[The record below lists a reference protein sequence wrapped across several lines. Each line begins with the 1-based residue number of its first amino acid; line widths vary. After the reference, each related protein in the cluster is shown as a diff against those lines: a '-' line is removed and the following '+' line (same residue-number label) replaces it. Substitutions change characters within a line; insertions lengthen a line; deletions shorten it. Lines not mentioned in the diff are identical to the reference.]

1 MCNDWCLQLGHLLTP
16 HLQPESK
23 VLEVGSRIVNGS
35 LREVLGQTFPNW
47 TGIDIM
53 EGPGVDLL
61 LDSTRISEYFP
72 FASFDAVI
80 STEMLE
86 HCHNWRRAIL
96 EMIRVLR
103 PGGLL
108 LLTTRSPGFEL
119 HEYPADYWRFTPADM
134 EAIFQPVASTLA
146 LEDDMT
152 LDFPCGVG
160 IVVRKHDTYD
170 DREFQ
175 KHLAAIHP
183 SCVGDIPA
191 AHLDLENTILFDQH
205 SRLSMCAE
213 ILGRLAQPG
222 ESVLDVGCGPEC
234 LLGRYLTDLRITYLD
249 PLIAESR
256 FPSVHQL
263 AGRLEDARV
272 AGQQFDH
279 VVAIDILEHISQ
291 AERDAFV
298 RNLAG
303 LARKSVI
310 LLFPTNT
317 GAQALA
323 VDNEINVTY
332 RSVFGEDY
340 PWLHEHLTSPLPDPD
355 SCMHLLAEA
364 GWHCANYGHGNTR
377 MLTFLLPIIL
387 MLWEIPGTK
396 LQARKI
402 SQDFSESLTPY
413 DKCPPFYRTCLVA
426 SAKAPADLQDLFTID
441 CQDAAKKWQAF
452 RERVDDIL
460 QEITFL
466 SPFEPM
472 PGTTATLSP
481 QDITRRLV
489 QQRYLLLQR
498 EKAWKRKYDRQH
510 AALMHMSDWAA
521 DMQKELRWLHK
532 IPGLGFG
539 HRVYGTARRGIRPLA
554 NAVAKRLLP
563 PKVLQRI
570 EHLSHKKQLEEF
582 CQSLKINNGKCILV
596 FPIIPWAMRW
606 QRPQQLLSRFA
617 KEGYTILYLA
627 MDLFPCGKKYK
638 NYQSALGDIVIS
650 KLQDNVF
657 NVILCTETK
666 ICLYES
672 CLNGFDLSNALYGIS
687 SILKK
692 FSIINPVYMVQFPS
706 WYSLVQPLRGKFK
719 GPLIFD
725 CMDDHSGFFNT
736 TETALEVEK
745 DLLAAA
751 DLVLASSALLYERA
765 KERNQHVLLVNNGT
779 EFDHFH
785 APVPNG
791 KLDHLRGAPIIGYY
805 GAIAEW
811 FDVELLVSC
820 AKAKPQWHF
829 VLIGA
834 TTGCET
840 KTLAAL
846 PNVHL
851 LGERPYAALPGYLAY
866 FTVCTIPFKRIPLTL
881 ATNPVKFYEYLS
893 CAKPVVSIAL
903 PELKPFADLC
913 YLAENAAEF
922 LDQLNAAVAE
932 IPEASLVARRLELA
946 RNNTWDARAKS
957 ILDSGIF
964 QNRSP
969 QKPAHV
975 DTLETLEDKRNV
987 L

>member
-16 HLQPESK
+16 HLQPEAK

-213 ILGRLAQPG
+213 IMGRLAQPG

-355 SCMHLLAEA
+355 SCMRLLAEA

-377 MLTFLLPIIL
+377 MLTFLLPVIL
-387 MLWEIPGTK
+387 MLWEIPSAA
-396 LQARKI
+396 LQVRKI
-402 SQDFSESLTPY
+402 SQDFNESLTSY

-426 SAKAPADLQDLFTID
+426 SAKASADLQDIFTID
-441 CQDAAKKWQAF
+441 CQDAARKWQAF
-452 RERVDDIL
+452 QERVGDIL

-466 SPFEPM
+466 SPFEPI
-472 PGTTATLSP
+472 PGTTPETATTLSP
-481 QDITRRLV
+481 EDITRRLA

-510 AALMHMSDWAA
+510 AALMHMSDWAV

-532 IPGLGFG
+532 IPGLGFSY
-539 HRVYGTARRGIRPLA
+539 RVYDTARQGVRPLA
-554 NAVAKRLLP
+554 RAVFKRLLP
-563 PKVLQRI
+563 AKVLQRI
-570 EHLSHKKQLEEF
+570 KVLIRQKQQGKLS
-582 CQSLKINNGKCILV
+582 QSLKRNNGKCILV

-617 KEGYTILYLA
+617 KNGYSILYIGT
-627 MDLFPCGKKYK
+627 DLFPCGEKYE
-638 NYQSALGDIVIS
+638 NEQSAQKNLTIHE
-650 KLQDNVF
+650 LQNNVF
-657 NVILCTETK
+657 NIVLSTENK
-666 ICLYES
+666 CCMYES
-672 CLNGFDLSNALYGIS
+672 CLGGYDLSNAFYGIA

-692 FSIINPVYMVQFPS
+692 FSIRNPVYMVQFPN
-706 WYSLVQPLRGKFK
+706 WYSLVQPLRQKFK
-719 GPLIFD
+719 GPLVFD
-725 CMDDHSGFFNT
+725 CMDDHSGFSNT
-736 TETALEVEK
+736 TEAVLEVEK

-765 KERNQHVLLVNNGT
+765 TKHNSQVLLVNNGT

-785 APVPNG
+785 DPVPNG
-791 KLDHLRGAPIIGYY
+791 KLDHLQGAPIIGYY

-811 FDVELLVSC
+811 FDVELLASC
-820 AKAKPQWHF
+820 AKARPQWHF

-834 TTGCET
+834 TAGCDTEA
-840 KTLAAL
+840 LAAL
-846 PNVHL
+846 PNVHFF
-851 LGERPYAALPGYLAY
+851 GEIPYAALPGYLAY
-866 FTVCTIPFKRIPLTL
+866 FTVCTIPFKLIPLTL

-893 CAKPVVSIAL
+893 CAKPVVSVAL
-903 PELKPFADLC
+903 PELKPYVDIC
-913 YLAENAAEF
+913 YLAENTTEF
-922 LDQLNAAVAE
+922 IQKLDVAVAE
-932 IPEASLVARRLELA
+932 KADGTLVSRRLELA
-946 RNNTWDARAKS
+946 RNNTWDARAQS
-957 ILDSGIF
+957 ILNTGIF
-964 QNRSP
+964 QKRPS
-969 QKPAHV
+969 KTPAH
-975 DTLETLEDKRNV
+975 TESHRP
-987 L
+987 